1 MTCYLWYFIKTQ
13 LYKKNN
19 KECIYSIK
27 PIFHEYVP
35 ILIQGAYGEYSS
47 IINGEYI
54 PLCCPFTETNYYKKS
69 DSSNITIEYNY
80 ALHTWKIRKDGCQTI
95 AQIKSF
101 VEFIPIN
108 KINNAYWD
116 IIRTDPETPLEPQF
130 GIIIYAQ

>member
-35 ILIQGAYGEYSS
+35 ILIEGAYGEYSS

-54 PLCCPFTETNYYKKS
+54 PLCCPYTETNYYKKWIIKNKQVFI
-69 DSSNITIEYNY
+69 SSCNICI
-80 ALHTWKIRKDGCQTI
+80 G
-95 AQIKSF
+95 SF
-101 VEFIPIN
+101 NIVNIIFI
-108 KINNAYWD
+108 YSW
-116 IIRTDPETPLEPQF
+116 R
-130 GIIIYAQ
+130 YSSW